1 MIHAK
6 PINITH
12 KKQIN
17 EIGAI
22 LIETRREIRN
32 LNPDIAESDQSIL
45 KLVLFGCLYVQITSD
60 ENIKYNKCATDFT
73 LICNLIDSNLNISFA
88 DEYLGKTI
96 DIKKI
101 SYAGIIEKLYKI
113 KAFPAWIELLP
124 YALELLDYSEADLS
138 LSYRDRRNGIITKK
152 KKHSGIYYTPADV
165 AQYMA
170 TECIAKIY
178 SREVKDLQNIRFMD
192 FSCGSGVFLLQI
204 LSVSYDKKIITN
216 ADNCLG
222 FIEQSIYGMDISRF
236 AVECAKFCIISYC
249 LSSLPFAKNNI
260 GKLLEALNRNIV
272 SADGTKFEEYI
283 SINTQY
289 PKTFNCIIGN
299 PPYVSNTSTTEN
311 LFIPFVYNII
321 KHSEENSVCSL
332 VLPLSF
338 SYNNKTDFCQLRE
351 FIQKDNAQWQVEHYD
366 RSPDSL
372 FGDDVKS
379 RVCIVYRNSNNAH
392 SLRSTKLMRW
402 TSIFREQL
410 LFSPKETAEIADLS
424 ISKFIP
430 KLSSDMEKDCYSKL
444 TNNGKS
450 LLDMFNMNRRTTTPY
465 KVIIKGTAYN
475 WICAYD
481 HIPHSYEADGTEFVS
496 KELKSFCVSTQDEQY
511 FAIAVLNSKIA
522 FWLWTVIG
530 DGFHITNNLFS
541 TLRICKDMFSE
552 ADYRRIIQ
560 LGQDISSRLVEYK
573 NVTINSGKTITNYNH
588 LPLLDLIS
596 EIDNI
601 LCNTINAPEKFSN
614 YLSQWYFD
622 FITCG
627 RNS

>member
-1 MIHAK
+1 MIHSK

-22 LIETRREIRN
+22 LIETRREIRK

-45 KLVLFGCLYVQITSD
+45 KLVLLGCLYVQITPD
-60 ENIKYNKCATDFT
+60 KNINCNKCAIDFI
-73 LICNLIDSNLNISFA
+73 LICKTIDSNFYISFA
-88 DEYLGKTI
+88 NEYLGKTI
-96 DIKKI
+96 DIRRI
-101 SYAGIIEKLYKI
+101 SYKGIIEKLYKI
-113 KAFPAWIELLP
+113 KAFPGWIELLP
-124 YALELLDYSEADLS
+124 YALELLDYSEEDLS

-170 TECIAKIY
+170 TECIAQIY
-178 SREVKDLQNIRFMD
+178 SRELKDLQNVRFMD

-216 ADNCLG
+216 SNNCLR
-222 FIEQSIYGMDISRF
+222 FIEQSLYGMDISQL

-249 LSSLPFAKNNI
+249 LSSLAFAKINI

-272 SADGTKFEEYI
+272 SADGTNFEKYV
-283 SINTQY
+283 SVNPQY

-299 PPYVSNTSTTEN
+299 PPYVSNTNTTEN

-321 KHSEENSVCSL
+321 KHSDENSVCSL

-338 SYNNKTDFCQLRE
+338 SYNNKKDFCKLRE
-351 FIQKDNAQWQVEHYD
+351 AIQKDNAQWQFEHYD

-379 RVCIVYRNSNNAH
+379 RACIVYRNSNNAH
-392 SLRSTKLMRW
+392 SLHSTKLMRW
-402 TSIFREQL
+402 TSIFREKL
-410 LFSPKETAEIADLS
+410 LFAPKETAEIADLS

-430 KLSSDMEKDCYSKL
+430 KLSSNIEKDCYLKL
-444 TNNGKS
+444 TKNEKS
-450 LLDMFNMNRRTTTPY
+450 LLDMLNMHRGATTPY

-481 HIPHSYEADGTEFVS
+481 HIPYSCETDGTEFVS

-511 FAIAVLNSKIA
+511 FAIAILNSKMA

-541 TLRICKDMFSE
+541 TLRISKDMFSE

-560 LGQDISSRLVEYK
+560 FGQDISSRLVEYK

-596 EIDNI
+596 EIDTI
-601 LCNTINAPEKFSN
+601 LCNTIKAPENFLN

>member
-17 EIGAI
+17 EFGAI
-22 LIETRREIRN
+22 LIETRREIRD
-32 LNPDIAESDQSIL
+32 LNPDIAKCDQSIL
-45 KLVLFGCLYVQITSD
+45 KLVLLGCLYVQIASY

-73 LICNLIDSNLNISFA
+73 LICNTIDSNFNISFT
-88 DEYLGKTI
+88 DDYLGKTI
-96 DIKKI
+96 DLKKI
-101 SYAGIIEKLYKI
+101 SYTGIIEKLYKI
-113 KAFPAWIELLP
+113 KDFPAWIELLP
-124 YALELLDYSEADLS
+124 YALESLDYSEADLS

-165 AQYMA
+165 SQHMA
-170 TECIAKIY
+170 TECITKIY
-178 SREVKDLQNIRFMD
+178 SREPKDLQNIRFMD

-204 LSVSYDKKIITN
+204 LGVSCDRKIITD
-216 ADNCLG
+216 ADSCLR
-222 FIEQSIYGMDISRF
+222 FIEQSIYGMDISKF
-236 AVECAKFCIISYC
+236 AVECAKFCIVSYC
-249 LSSLPFAKNNI
+249 LSSLAFTKINI
-260 GKLLEALNRNIV
+260 GKLMEALNRNIV
-272 SADGTKFEEYI
+272 CTDGTNFEKYA
-283 SINTQY
+283 SVNPQY

-299 PPYVSNTSTTEN
+299 PPYVSNTNTTEN

-321 KHSEENSVCSL
+321 NYSDENSVCSL

-351 FIQKDNAQWQVEHYD
+351 FIQRDKAQWQVEHYD

-379 RVCIVYRNSNNAH
+379 RVCIVYRDSNYAH

-410 LFSPKETAEIADLS
+410 LFSPKETVEIADLS

-430 KLSSDMEKDCYSKL
+430 KLSCDAEKECYLKL
-444 TNNGKS
+444 TNNEKS
-450 LLDMFNMNRRTTTPY
+450 LLDMFNLHRRTTTPY

-481 HIPHSYEADGTEFVS
+481 HIPHSCEADGTEFVS
-496 KELKSFCVSTQDEQY
+496 KELKSFCVGTQDEQY
-511 FAIAVLNSKIA
+511 FSIAVLNSKIA

-541 TLRICKDMFSE
+541 TLKISKDMFSE

-560 LGQDISSRLVEYK
+560 LGQDISARLVEHK
-573 NVTINSGKTITNYNH
+573 NVTINSGKIITNYNH

-596 EIDNI
+596 EIDTI
-601 LCNTINAPEKFSN
+601 LCNTINAPEEFSN

>member
-1 MIHAK
+1 MIHSK

-22 LIETRREIRN
+22 LIETRREIRK

-45 KLVLFGCLYVQITSD
+45 KLVLLGCLYIQITPD
-60 ENIKYNKCATDFT
+60 KNINCNKCAIDFI
-73 LICNLIDSNLNISFA
+73 LICNTIDSNLYISFTN
-88 DEYLGKTI
+88 EYLGKTI
-96 DIKKI
+96 DIRRI
-101 SYAGIIEKLYKI
+101 SYNGIIEKLYKI
-113 KAFPAWIELLP
+113 KAFPGWIELLP
-124 YALELLDYSEADLS
+124 YALELLDYSEEDLS

-170 TECIAKIY
+170 TECIAQIY
-178 SREVKDLQNIRFMD
+178 SRELKDLQNVRFMD

-204 LSVSYDKKIITN
+204 LGVSYDKKIITN
-216 ADNCLG
+216 SDNCLR
-222 FIEQSIYGMDISRF
+222 FIEQSLYGMDISQL

-249 LSSLPFAKNNI
+249 LSSLAFAKINI

-272 SADGTKFEEYI
+272 SADGTNFEKYV
-283 SINTQY
+283 SVNPQY

-299 PPYVSNTSTTEN
+299 PPYVSNTNTTEN

-321 KHSEENSVCSL
+321 KHSDENSVCSL

-351 FIQKDNAQWQVEHYD
+351 AIQKDNAQWQFEHYD

-379 RVCIVYRNSNNAH
+379 RACIVYRNSNNAH
-392 SLRSTKLMRW
+392 SLHSTKLMRW

-410 LFSPKETAEIADLS
+410 LFASKETAEIADLS

-430 KLSSDMEKDCYSKL
+430 KLSSNIEKDCYLKL
-444 TNNGKS
+444 TKNEKS
-450 LLDMFNMNRRTTTPY
+450 LLDMLNMHRRATTPY

-481 HIPHSYEADGTEFVS
+481 HIPYSCETDGTEFVS

-511 FAIAVLNSKIA
+511 FAIAILNSKMA

-530 DGFHITNNLFS
+530 DGFHITNNLFT
-541 TLRICKDMFSE
+541 TLRISKDMFSE

-560 LGQDISSRLVEYK
+560 FGQDISSRLVEYK

-596 EIDNI
+596 EIDTI
-601 LCNTINAPEKFSN
+601 LCNTIKAPENFLN